1 MSKEKIGSRKNLVVN
16 DFSKSFQANENF
28 EENFFTDLAFNL
40 NTKTKVIKKGLG
52 IAQFK
57 VPTTF
62 AVGSEEIL
70 LDTSSLNLSQINNV
84 LYFKQ
89 YFPESN
95 NTQHR
100 ILLHGSDNKLYVHQ
114 MYCGVGSL
122 LSTYQLEFNSAPI
135 CLSYKLDGKD
145 TIILSSPEKMVV
157 WTTDLAPY
165 TVEDVPIITSM
176 SISDGVLWC
185 TIDGEANKIWY
196 CLSLNPEL
204 IGVSTDT
211 TKYLSLDDER
221 GYARKV
227 LTFKENL
234 YAFRDYGITRINLY
248 SPAEITTTQVY
259 LSDSK
264 IYADTITSCGD
275 VIMFMTRDGIYSFN
289 GVNVTKQNI
298 GIEKFLTCDNSN
310 AIGACLQDKWY
321 LGLHLNFADDK
332 QIMCEAN
339 DFINNALLV
348 INLDD
353 YSFEIMRGVDIKTMM
368 PLKTDTLEKML
379 VTFNT
384 GEIDKV
390 GEIDESGKLFGENT
404 YKCLVS
410 NTIYADSL
418 ESMIIRNITLHSSA
432 NVCVK
437 IITNNSM
444 YNFVTSVDGINKFQT
459 IIPCG
464 NFKIEIGTNTED
476 IDLKYLDIEYFK
488 K

>member
-1 MSKEKIGSRKNLVVN
+1 MSKIGNRKKLVVQ
-16 DFSKSFQANENF
+16 DFSKNFQTNENLTQDF
-28 EENFFTDLAFNL
+28 CTDVVYNL
-40 NTKTKVIKKGLG
+40 NTKSKTLKKGLG
-52 IAQFK
+52 ISQCK

-62 AVGSEEIL
+62 DVESEEVL
-70 LDTSSLNLSQINNV
+70 LDTASLNLSKVNNV

-95 NTQHR
+95 NSQHR
-100 ILLHGSDNKLYVHQ
+100 ILLHGSNNKLYVHQ

-135 CLSYKLDGKD
+135 CLSYKLNGKD

-176 SISDGVLWC
+176 SISNGVLWC

-221 GYARKV
+221 GYARKL

-234 YAFRDYGITRINLY
+234 YAFRDYGITRINYY
-248 SPAEITTTQVY
+248 SSTEITTTQVY

-264 IYADTITSCGD
+264 IYANTITSCGD
-275 VIMFMTRDGIYSFN
+275 VIMFMTKDGIYSFN
-289 GVNVTKQNI
+289 GVTVEKQNI
-298 GIEKFLTCDNSN
+298 GIEKFLTCDNTN
-310 AIGACLQDKWY
+310 AVGACLQDKWY
-321 LGLHLNFADDK
+321 LGLHLEFDDDK
-332 QIMCEAN
+332 QILCEKDN
-339 DFINNALLV
+339 FTNNALLV

-390 GEIDESGKLFGENT
+390 GEIDESGKFFGENT

-410 NTIYADSL
+410 NTIFTDSL
-418 ESMIIRNITLHSSA
+418 EPMIIRNITVHSTE
-432 NVCVK
+432 NVNIK
-437 IITNNSM
+437 LITDNSV
-444 YNFVTSVDGINKFQT
+444 YNFTTSINGINKFQAV
-459 IIPCG
+459 IPC
-464 NFKIEIGTNTED
+464 NNYKIEISANTED
-476 IDLKYLDIEYFK
+476 VNVKYLDVEYFK

>member
-1 MSKEKIGSRKNLVVN
+1 MRKKLVVN
-16 DFSKSFQANENF
+16 DFSKNYQLNENF
-28 EENFFTDLAFNL
+28 SEEFCADLVYNL
-40 NTKTKVIKKGLG
+40 NTKTKTLKKGLG
-52 IAQFK
+52 ITQFK
-57 VPTTF
+57 VPTSF
-62 AVGSEEIL
+62 DVDSEEVL
-70 LDTSSLNLSQINNV
+70 LDTASLGLTKINDV

-89 YFPESN
+89 YFHESG

-114 MYCGVGSL
+114 MYCGIGSL

-135 CLSYKLDGKD
+135 CLSYKLNGND

-176 SISDGVLWC
+176 CISNDVLWC

-204 IGVSTDT
+204 IGVSTDK

-234 YAFRDYGITRINLY
+234 YAFRDYGITRINYY
-248 SPAEITTTQVY
+248 SSEITTTQVY

-264 IYADTITSCGD
+264 IFANTITSCGD
-275 VIMFMTRDGIYSFN
+275 VIMFMTKDGIYSFN
-289 GVNVTKQNI
+289 GVTVEKQNI
-298 GIEKFLTCDNSN
+298 GIEKYLTCDNTN
-310 AIGACLQDKWY
+310 AVGACLQDKWY
-321 LGLHLNFADDK
+321 LGLRLEFNDNK
-332 QIMCEAN
+332 QISCESGE
-339 DFINNALLV
+339 FVNNALLV

-368 PLKTDTLEKML
+368 PLKTDTLEKMI
-379 VTFNT
+379 VTFNS

-404 YKCLVS
+404 HKCLLS
-410 NTIYADSL
+410 NTIYADDLS
-418 ESMIIRNITLHSSA
+418 SMVIRNITALGSKEI
-432 NVCVK
+432 NIK
-437 IITNNSM
+437 IETNDDS
-444 YNFVTSVDGINKFQT
+444 YNFVTNIDGTNKFQT
-459 IIPCG
+459 LIPCE
-464 NFKIEIGTNTED
+464 NFKVEISTDTED
-476 IDLKYLDIEYFK
+476 INLKYLDIEYFK

>member
-1 MSKEKIGSRKNLVVN
+1 MKKIGSRKKLVVN
-16 DFSKSFQANENF
+16 DFSKNNRANENLVHDF
-28 EENFFTDLAFNL
+28 YADLVYNI
-40 NTKTKVIKKGLG
+40 NTKSKALKKGLG
-52 IAQFK
+52 VTQFK
-57 VPTTF
+57 VPTSF
-62 AVGSEEIL
+62 KVDSEEVL
-70 LDTSSLNLSQINNV
+70 LDTASLNLTNVNKV

-95 NTQHR
+95 KTQHR

-135 CLSYKLDGKD
+135 CLSYKLNGKD

-176 SISDGVLWC
+176 SISNGVLWC

-204 IGVSTDT
+204 IGVSTET

-221 GYARKV
+221 GYARKL

-234 YAFRDYGITRINLY
+234 YAFRDYGITRINYY
-248 SPAEITTTQVY
+248 SSTEITTTQVY

-275 VIMFMTRDGIYSFN
+275 VIMFMTKDGIYSFN
-289 GVNVTKQNI
+289 GVNVEKQNI
-298 GIEKFLTCDNSN
+298 GIEKFLNCDNTN
-310 AIGACLQDKWY
+310 AVGACLQDRWY
-321 LGLHLNFADDK
+321 LGLHLDFNDDK
-332 QIMCEAN
+332 QILCEN
-339 DFINNALLV
+339 YEFVNNALLV

-379 VTFNT
+379 VTFNS

-404 YKCLVS
+404 FKCLVS
-410 NTIYADSL
+410 NTIYAESL
-418 ESMIIRNITLHSSA
+418 EQIVIRNITLYSNSD
-432 NVCVK
+432 VCLK
-437 IITNNSM
+437 IITNNSI
-444 YNFVTSVDGINKFQT
+444 YDFKTSVDGINKFQT
-459 IIPCG
+459 IIPCD
-464 NFKIEIGTNTED
+464 NFKIEINADTED
-476 IDLKYLDIEYFK
+476 INIKYLDIEYFK